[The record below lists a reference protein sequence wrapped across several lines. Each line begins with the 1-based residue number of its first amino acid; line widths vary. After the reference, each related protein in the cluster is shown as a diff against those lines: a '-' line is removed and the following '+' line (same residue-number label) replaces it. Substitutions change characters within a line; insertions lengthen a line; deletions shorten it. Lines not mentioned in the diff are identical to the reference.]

1 LDRGS
6 GGGSTISMTSVA
18 LAASGATASETSG
31 TKAACE
37 AGGAVTPT
45 VAAASEAQRL
55 MVAVTEDSVAV
66 ASEAERLM
74 VAATEDSVVVASEAE
89 RPVVAPEDSVVVASE
104 AERRVVAP
112 EDSVAAA
119 SEAERPVVAPEDSVA
134 AASEAERLIVAAT
147 EDSVVVASE
156 AEAEAATAV
165 DTARSISSH
174 SKQAAGNFQPL
185 FSFVFGFLQLY
196 RFPKSFMPGNQLR
209 IDLGEEINQQLKED
223 SWLHGVGR
231 SSKTLVKYDDL
242 RIVLISMK
250 ADTQMH
256 EHKAAARISVQTL
269 TGHVQLRV
277 VGRTVDLPAGHL
289 LALDQCLPHDVVTLK
304 DSSILLTLSWP
315 THEGSQEQSGKE

>member
-1 LDRGS
+1 
-6 GGGSTISMTSVA
+6 MTSVA

-45 VAAASEAQRL
+45 VAAASEAERL
-55 MVAVTEDSVAV
+55 MVAATEDSVVVASEAERPVVAPEDPVAV

-89 RPVVAPEDSVVVASE
+89 RPVVAPED
-104 AERRVVAP
+104 
-112 EDSVAAA
+112 
-119 SEAERPVVAPEDSVA
+119 
-134 AASEAERLIVAAT
+134 L
-147 EDSVVVASE
+147 VVVASE

-209 IDLGEEINQQLKED
+209 IDC
-223 SWLHGVGR
+223 S
-231 SSKTLVKYDDL
+231 
-242 RIVLISMK
+242 
-250 ADTQMH
+250 AP
-256 EHKAAARISVQTL
+256 A
-269 TGHVQLRV
+269 TG
-277 VGRTVDLPAGHL
+277 
-289 LALDQCLPHDVVTLK
+289 
-304 DSSILLTLSWP
+304 
-315 THEGSQEQSGKE
+315 GKEPKTVIQVWCRKKVRAIKQVVRLARSRN